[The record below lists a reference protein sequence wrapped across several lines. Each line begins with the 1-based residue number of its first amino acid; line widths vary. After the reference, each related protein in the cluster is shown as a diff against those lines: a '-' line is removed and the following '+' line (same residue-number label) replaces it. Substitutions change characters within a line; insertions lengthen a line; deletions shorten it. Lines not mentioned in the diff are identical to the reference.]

1 MKPLQQKSQGQN
13 AYWNFHLAPVSGLGD
28 NSHAEKSEF
37 IQKLNGAGQSLSSCQ
52 WTLAPRAASGLF
64 GITREELFG
73 HPCFF
78 SRAANTARKA
88 PGAYLNLQQ
97 PLHQINICTD
107 LFTQLYFHFILLQ
120 QFPNT
125 LDIAPSA
132 QKSPWEQMKD
142 VTWYIFLTREAEFE
156 KGNKH
161 LNSSK
166 YFIF

>member
-1 MKPLQQKSQGQN
+1 MDETITAEITGTECILEFPFGSCFWAGRQFACREIRIHTETQWSRAKPLQLSVNFGTKSSFRIVWDHQR
-13 AYWNFHLAPVSGLGD
+13 
-28 NSHAEKSEF
+28 
-37 IQKLNGAGQSLSSCQ
+37 GAL
-52 WTLAPRAASGLF
+52 WPPL
-64 GITREELFG
+64 
-73 HPCFF
+73 FF

-132 QKSPWEQMKD
+132 QKSP
-142 VTWYIFLTREAEFE
+142 
-156 KGNKH
+156 
-161 LNSSK
+161 
-166 YFIF
+166 